1 MAMDISIEKYINIDD
16 IIDIVLDVDGVG
28 SEDYQHLKNRFYR
41 FQPSLFYNIKG
52 IQNRES
58 KILKKNTIGL
68 FEISSLLRRPIIP
81 RVTIFTPDIYI
92 YFNYNRDNTL
102 YSIDYTIAGNEFNL
116 RLSKLRK

>member
-16 IIDIVLDVDGVG
+16 IIDIVLDGVG
-28 SEDYQHLKNRFYR
+28 SKNYQRLTTRFYR

-52 IQNRES
+52 IQNKES

-68 FEISSLLRRPIIP
+68 FEISSIFRRPIIP
-81 RVTIFTPDIYI
+81 RVIIFTPDIYI
-92 YFNYNRDNTL
+92 YFNYNLDNTL

>member
-1 MAMDISIEKYINIDD
+1 MDISIEKYINIDD

-28 SEDYQHLKNRFYR
+28 SEDYQRLTTRFYR

-68 FEISSLLRRPIIP
+68 FEIISLFRQPILP
-81 RVTIFTPDIYI
+81 RVIIFTPDIYI
-92 YFNYNRDNTL
+92 YFNYNQDNTL
-102 YSIDYTIAGNEFNL
+102 YSIDYTIVGNEFNL